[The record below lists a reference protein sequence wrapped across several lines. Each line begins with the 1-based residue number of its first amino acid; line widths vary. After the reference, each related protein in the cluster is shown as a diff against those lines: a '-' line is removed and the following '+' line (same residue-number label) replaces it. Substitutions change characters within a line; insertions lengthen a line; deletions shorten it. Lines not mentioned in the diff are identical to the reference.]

1 MAKIRKNLFLQG
13 VSGSVGGQLVLRH
26 MRDGRTILCA
36 MPDFSSREF
45 SSKQISHQQRF
56 QEAAAYARKAAKEQP
71 LYAELAADTMKT
83 AYNIALSDWFHPPA
97 IKRIE
102 RQGETLRV
110 QARDNVRVE
119 RVWVTVLDGEKV
131 VEQAEATE
139 VGSDWWQLPTPG
151 AGGRMVV
158 MAKDLAGNVVA
169 MEVGK

>member
-1 MAKIRKNLFLQG
+1 
-13 VSGSVGGQLVLRH
+13 
-26 MRDGRTILCA
+26 
-36 MPDFSSREF
+36 
-45 SSKQISHQQRF
+45 
-56 QEAAAYARKAAKEQP
+56 
-71 LYAELAADTMKT
+71 MKT

-110 QARDNVRVE
+110 QARDNVHVE

-131 VEQAEATE
+131 VEQAEGAE
-139 VGSDWWQLPTPG
+139 VGSDWWQLPAPG

-169 MEVGK
+169 MEVDD